1 MSTTANPDLT
11 PEVLIGAYMAGLF
24 PMADSKNG
32 PISWYSPDPRC
43 ILPFDRFHV
52 SRSLRQKINRSVFSI
67 TVDKSFPAV
76 IASCADRPDTWISN
90 EIVNAY
96 TLLHKMG
103 FSHSVEAWSRGVLVG
118 GLYGVAIRGA
128 FFGES
133 MFTKMTDASK
143 VCLAFLVRHLIDRKF
158 SLLDSQLM
166 NDHIR
171 QFGAVEVPRD
181 EYLRILSAALEKETS
196 FS

>member
-1 MSTTANPDLT
+1 MSTTANSELT

-96 TLLHKMG
+96 TLLHRMG

-143 VCLAFLVRHLIDRKF
+143 VCLAFLVGHLIDRKF

-171 QFGAVEVPRD
+171 QFGAVEVPRG

>member
-1 MSTTANPDLT
+1 MSTTANPELT

-143 VCLAFLVRHLIDRKF
+143 VCLAFLVGHLIDRKF

-171 QFGAVEVPRD
+171 QFGAVEVPRG

>member
-1 MSTTANPDLT
+1 VSTTANSELT

-96 TLLHKMG
+96 TLLHRMG

-143 VCLAFLVRHLIDRKF
+143 VCLAFLVGHLIDRKF

-171 QFGAVEVPRD
+171 QFGAVEVPRG